1 LPFPALALLDS
12 PPLLRAAAE
21 SWIREES
28 PRNDALGA
36 IPARPRSAKIRVGY
50 FSADFRVHPVALLS
64 AGIFERHDRSKF
76 EVIAFAFGPE
86 SNDEMRARLVKAFD
100 RFVDVRQRTDVE
112 AATLARDMGIDIA
125 VDLNGITEHN
135 RSGIFALRA
144 APIQV
149 NFLGYPGTMGAG
161 YMDYLIGDRTVI
173 PRKYQDH
180 YVEKIIY
187 LPGSFI
193 PFDSSYAIADKT
205 FVRQELGLPPE
216 GFVFC
221 CFNNAFKITPVLFDT
236 WMRILARAENS
247 VLWLSPTN
255 PASAAN
261 LRKEASRRGI
271 EPRRLVFAARLASL
285 PEHLARLRA
294 ADLFLDTFPYN
305 AHASA
310 LDALWAG
317 LPVLTCEG
325 QSFASRVAA
334 SVLRAIDLPQL
345 ITGSLSQYE
354 ETATSLAEHP
364 LRLARIRETLAHNRS
379 SAALFDT
386 AGYTRNLETAYEQIH
401 DRHHSGD
408 APEHVMNLAQ
418 VEVTQ
423 S

>member
-36 IPARPRSAKIRVGY
+36 IPPRPRSAKIRVGY

-86 SNDEMRARLVKAFD
+86 SNDQMRARLVKAFD
-100 RFVDVRQRTDVE
+100 SFVDVRQRTDVE

-125 VDLNGITEHN
+125 VDLNGITEHG

-144 APIQV
+144 APIQI

-173 PRKYQDH
+173 PREYHDH

-193 PFDSSYAIADKT
+193 PFDSSYAVADKT
-205 FVRQELGLPPE
+205 FMRQELGLPPE

-221 CFNNAFKITPVLFDT
+221 CFNNAFKITPAVFDR
-236 WMRILARAENS
+236 WMRILARVEDS

-255 PASAAN
+255 PTSAAN
-261 LRKEASRRGI
+261 LRKEAVRRGI
-271 EPRRLVFAARLASL
+271 EPLRLVFAPRLASL

-325 QSFASRVAA
+325 HSFASRVAA
-334 SVLRAIDLPQL
+334 SVLRTIDLPQL

-354 ETATSLAEHP
+354 DTATLLAQDP
-364 LRLARIRETLAHNRS
+364 VRLSRMRETLANNRAS
-379 SAALFDT
+379 TELFDT
-386 AGYTRNLETAYEQIH
+386 AGYTKNLEAAYEWIH
-401 DRHHSGD
+401 NRHHSGA
-408 APEHVMNLAQ
+408 APEHVNGRLAR
-418 VEVTQ
+418 
-423 S
+423 

>member
-1 LPFPALALLDS
+1 
-12 PPLLRAAAE
+12 
-21 SWIREES
+21 
-28 PRNDALGA
+28 
-36 IPARPRSAKIRVGY
+36 
-50 FSADFRVHPVALLS
+50 VALLS

-76 EVIAFAFGPE
+76 EVAAFAFGPE

-100 RFVDVRQRTDVE
+100 RFVDVRQRTDAEV
-112 AATLARDMGIDIA
+112 ATLARDMGIDVA
-125 VDLNGITEHN
+125 VNLNGITEHS

-187 LPGSFI
+187 LPDSFI
-193 PFDSSYAIADKT
+193 PFDSSYAIAEKT
-205 FVRQELGLPPE
+205 FMRPELGLPPE

-221 CFNNAFKITPVLFDT
+221 CFNNGFKITPAIFDS
-236 WMRILARAENS
+236 WMRILTRAENS

-255 PASAAN
+255 PTFATN
-261 LRKEASRRGI
+261 LRKEAFRRGV

-325 QSFASRVAA
+325 RSFASRVAA
-334 SVLRAIDLPQL
+334 SVLRTIDLPQL

-354 ETATSLAEHP
+354 DTATSLAQDP
-364 LRLARIRETLAHNRS
+364 VRLSRIREALAYNRAS
-379 SAALFDT
+379 TALFDT
-386 AGYTRNLETAYEQIH
+386 SRYTKNLEATYERIH
-401 DRHHSGD
+401 DRHHSGA
-408 APEHVMNLAQ
+408 APEHVNEHLAG
-418 VEVTQ
+418 
-423 S
+423 